1 MLTPAS
7 RVTIRSMVTQTP
19 KPLLVLPARAG
30 AWFWRL
36 PLLAII
42 LLIAVITFFTWF
54 GLKQEREERHAAL
67 ISDTLWMEQNM
78 RYQFETVENQLAQI
92 ANEFG
97 IGGDLHSDRAQDK
110 VRDMLQGNSG
120 LGAMLW
126 LDSEGTML
134 STMPASAAPV
144 QLSTDH
150 PICVLRARTLNRPSY
165 TRPYRLADGTYAI
178 EVVLPVFGAN
188 DFNGY
193 AVGIFSLPR
202 LISMH
207 VPWWFAERYRLSF
220 TDSLG
225 QELAS
230 TTNAANLDD
239 AHAFGVTFD
248 RMGGLGIRVNAYRA
262 NTRVM
267 PVVVVLVLIAF
278 TLVIVWC
285 LWMLRNRVLRLQET
299 ETALRSEHAFR
310 LAMEN
315 STLIGLFARD
325 LQGHITYANAAFC
338 RMVGWSEEELHG
350 QQTPL
355 PFLVPDES
363 SLAGGASNLT
373 DVANATA
380 VEMRFRHNNGN
391 SFDVLVYEAPLI
403 DAHSHHAGWVCSVLD
418 ITERKRAEALARDQ
432 QEQLEATARLVTM
445 GEMASTLAHEL
456 NQPLSAITSYSA
468 GCLNALKAG
477 RYDEQ
482 QFTDILG
489 KINHQGQ
496 RAGSIIRR
504 IYNFVRRSESRSER
518 MDINAAI
525 QEATG
530 LLETEVARRKV
541 QLQTVL
547 APELPPIM
555 GDRVMIE
562 QVLVNLLRNGMDAM
576 KNIPAEQRVLRIVSE
591 QAGDA
596 ICLSVTDNGTGIPPD
611 IADRLFDSFFTT
623 KPDGMGMGLKICRS
637 VAEQH
642 NGRLWFETEASGG
655 TSFHLLLPI
664 GETDKTTD

>member
-1 MLTPAS
+1 MLTHES
-7 RVTIRSMVTQTP
+7 
-19 KPLLVLPARAG
+19 KPLLALFPRSG

-36 PLLAII
+36 PILAIT
-42 LLIAVITFFTWF
+42 LLIAVVTFFTWF

-67 ISDTLWMEQNM
+67 ISDTLWMEQNI
-78 RYQFETVENQLAQI
+78 RYQFETVENQLSQI

-97 IGGDLHSDRAQDK
+97 IGEDLHSDRAQDK
-110 VRDMLQGNSG
+110 VRDLLQGNSG
-120 LGAMLW
+120 LAAILW

-150 PICVLRARTLNRPSY
+150 SVCVLRARTLNRPAYS
-165 TRPYRLADGTYAI
+165 RPYRLSDGTHAI

-220 TDSLG
+220 TDSQG
-225 QELAS
+225 AEVAS
-230 TTNAANLDD
+230 TTNAALLDD
-239 AHAFGVTFD
+239 TDAFGVTFD

-267 PVVVVLVLIAF
+267 PVIMVAVLVGF
-278 TLVIVWC
+278 TLVIIWC
-285 LWMLRNRVLRLQET
+285 LWMLRNRVLRLQST

-315 STLIGLFARD
+315 STLIGLLARD
-325 LQGHITYANAAFC
+325 LQGRITYVNAAFC
-338 RMVGWSEEELHG
+338 RMVGWTEEELAGHVE
-350 QQTPL
+350 PL
-355 PFLVPDES
+355 PFLIQGQS
-363 SLAGGASNLT
+363 ALSGKLSTLT
-373 DVANATA
+373 DAENSPAT
-380 VEMRFRHNNGN
+380 EMQFRHRDGTD
-391 SFDVLVYEAPLI
+391 FDVLVYEAPLF
-403 DAHSHHAGWVCSVLD
+403 DDSNHHAGWMCSILD
-418 ITERKRAEALARDQ
+418 ITERKHAEALARDQ

-456 NQPLSAITSYSA
+456 NQPLTAITSYSA

-482 QFTDILG
+482 QFIEILG

-504 IYNFVRRSESRSER
+504 IYGFVRRSESRSGR

-525 QEATG
+525 LEATA
-530 LLETEVARRKV
+530 LLETEISRRHV
-541 QLQTVL
+541 QLQASL
-547 APELPPIM
+547 ENDLPSIM

-562 QVLVNLLRNGMDAM
+562 QVIVNLLRNGMDAM
-576 KNIPAEQRVLRIVSE
+576 KEVGEDRRILGITSKRHEDTIRIEV
-591 QAGDA
+591 Q
-596 ICLSVTDNGTGIPPD
+596 DNGSGIPPD
-611 IADRLFDSFFTT
+611 IADKLFDSFFTT
-623 KPDGMGMGLKICRS
+623 KPEGMGMGLKICRS

-642 NGRLWFETEASGG
+642 NGRLWFETSGAG
-655 TSFHLLLPI
+655 TTFFLLLPL
-664 GETDKTTD
+664 GTTDSVSS

>member
-1 MLTPAS
+1 
-7 RVTIRSMVTQTP
+7 
-19 KPLLVLPARAG
+19 
-30 AWFWRL
+30 
-36 PLLAII
+36 
-42 LLIAVITFFTWF
+42 
-54 GLKQEREERHAAL
+54 
-67 ISDTLWMEQNM
+67 
-78 RYQFETVENQLAQI
+78 
-92 ANEFG
+92 
-97 IGGDLHSDRAQDK
+97 
-110 VRDMLQGNSG
+110 
-120 LGAMLW
+120 
-126 LDSEGTML
+126 
-134 STMPASAAPV
+134 
-144 QLSTDH
+144 
-150 PICVLRARTLNRPSY
+150 
-165 TRPYRLADGTYAI
+165 
-178 EVVLPVFGAN
+178 
-188 DFNGY
+188 
-193 AVGIFSLPR
+193 
-202 LISMH
+202 
-207 VPWWFAERYRLSF
+207 
-220 TDSLG
+220 
-225 QELAS
+225 
-230 TTNAANLDD
+230 
-239 AHAFGVTFD
+239 
-248 RMGGLGIRVNAYRA
+248 
-262 NTRVM
+262 
-267 PVVVVLVLIAF
+267 
-278 TLVIVWC
+278 
-285 LWMLRNRVLRLQET
+285 
-299 ETALRSEHAFR
+299 
-310 LAMEN
+310 
-315 STLIGLFARD
+315 
-325 LQGHITYANAAFC
+325 
-338 RMVGWSEEELHG
+338 
-350 QQTPL
+350 
-355 PFLVPDES
+355 
-363 SLAGGASNLT
+363 
-373 DVANATA
+373 
-380 VEMRFRHNNGN
+380 
-391 SFDVLVYEAPLI
+391 
-403 DAHSHHAGWVCSVLD
+403 
-418 ITERKRAEALARDQ
+418 
-432 QEQLEATARLVTM
+432 M

-530 LLETEVARRKV
+530 LLETEVTRRKV

-576 KNIPAEQRVLRIVSE
+576 KNIPAEHRVLRIVSE

-664 GETDKTTD
+664 GETGKATD